1 MPFQV
6 EADPTGVMGN
16 EDLMVGTEGLDE
28 FHVEGDPEWPCTT
41 HRRRPGA
48 EAPDIEPALP
58 DCSLFTPHAYSP
70 LVLRAETR
78 FLSNFTDRLSDPG
91 CRKPNGSRARRVRAA
106 LRRNDQ

>member
-58 DCSLFTPHAYSP
+58 DCSLFTPHAYSRTCSESRNLISLQLHGP
-70 LVLRAETR
+70 LVG
-78 FLSNFTDRLSDPG
+78 SRLSQAE
-91 CRKPNGSRARRVRAA
+91 RSRARRVRAA
-106 LRRNDQ
+106 LRRDDQ